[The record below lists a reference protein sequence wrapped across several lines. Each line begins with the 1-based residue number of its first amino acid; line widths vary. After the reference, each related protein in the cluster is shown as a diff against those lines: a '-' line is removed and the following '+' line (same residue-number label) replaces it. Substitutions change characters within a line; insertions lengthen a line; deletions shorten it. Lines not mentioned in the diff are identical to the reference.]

1 LGKVNGE
8 VFELVLEEAMKD
20 RIEKIERELVMLS
33 YHEKSECSINVRGSL
48 NVYYIACTEVVGN
61 VSFDL
66 KWELFNI

>member
-1 LGKVNGE
+1 

-48 NVYYIACTEVVGN
+48 NVYYIACTEVTLQGKN
-61 VSFDL
+61 QL
-66 KWELFNI
+66 QNTTLPGRGKCLI

>member
-33 YHEKSECSINVRGSL
+33 
-48 NVYYIACTEVVGN
+48 
-61 VSFDL
+61 
-66 KWELFNI
+66 